1 MRTYI
6 AFFKSKQIT
15 FEASSLY
22 EAKMHAQIHFM
33 PSRRDWGLLHVVLAD
48 KPISTASIG

>member
-6 AFFKSKQIT
+6 AFFKSRRIE

-22 EAKMHAQIHFM
+22 EAKMHALVHFK
-33 PSRRDWGLLHVVLAD
+33 PSKRDAGLIAVVLAD
-48 KPISTASIG
+48 TPIDPASL

>member
-15 FEASSLY
+15 IEASSLH
-22 EAKMHAQIHFM
+22 EAKMYAEIHFK

-48 KPISTASIG
+48 TPINTASIG